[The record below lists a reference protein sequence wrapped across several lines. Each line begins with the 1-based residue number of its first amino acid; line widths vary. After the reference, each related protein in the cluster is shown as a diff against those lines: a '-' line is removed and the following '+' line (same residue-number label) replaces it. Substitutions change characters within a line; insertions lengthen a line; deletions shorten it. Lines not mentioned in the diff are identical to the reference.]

1 MIQYESVCLSY
12 QGKSVF
18 SNFNLDI
25 RETDKILIQGKS
37 GAGKTTLFRLIL
49 GFEIADSGRVLFNN
63 QEVSKG
69 TIQDIRRSI
78 FYLSQDIDLRH
89 DITETVVH
97 EILQAN
103 AIQDN
108 TDTKEAYLNLLE
120 LPAKV
125 LRQNI
130 NRLSGGERQRVGLL
144 IGFLLDRP
152 VWLLDEPTSALDDI
166 MKQKL
171 VELIC
176 SQEKTV
182 AVISHD
188 EVWQQQTNITLRRL
202 G

>member
-12 QGKSVF
+12 QEKPVF
-18 SNFNLDI
+18 SDFNFDI
-25 RETDKILIQGKS
+25 SKSDKILLQGKS
-37 GAGKTTLFRLIL
+37 GVGKTTLFRLIL
-49 GFEIADSGRVLFNN
+49 GFETADSGRVSFNN
-63 QEVSKG
+63 QEISKR

-78 FYLSQDIDLRH
+78 FYLSQDVDLKH
-89 DITETVVH
+89 DITEIVIH

-125 LRQNI
+125 LHQNI

-152 VWLLDEPTSALDDI
+152 VWLLDEPTSALDEPMKLKLADI
-166 MKQKL
+166 
-171 VELIC
+171 IC

-182 AVISHD
+182 AIISHD
-188 EVWQQQTNITLRRL
+188 EVWQQQTGITLKQIA
-202 G
+202 